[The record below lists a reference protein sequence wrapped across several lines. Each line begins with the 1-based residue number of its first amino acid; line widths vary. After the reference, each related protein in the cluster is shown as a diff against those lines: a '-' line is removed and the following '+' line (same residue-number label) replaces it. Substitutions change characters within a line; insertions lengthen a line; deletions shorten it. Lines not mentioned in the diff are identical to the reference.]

1 MEVYPAPLL
10 KNGELFA
17 VQVIAQDI
25 TDRKKAETEINA
37 SLKEKEMLLGEING
51 RVRNY
56 MNMISSL
63 LELQS
68 VYMKNEENREVL
80 KDNKNRVKSMLL
92 IHDGFSQSE
101 DFALID
107 FSQYIKK
114 LIELIV
120 SSYHVDTD
128 RIKMK
133 THTDG
138 LMLDID
144 AAIPCGLIINEL
156 LTNAVKH
163 AFPGTMEGEICV
175 EFGLDN
181 HDNNVLLVKDNGVG
195 LASDIEFKDSGTM
208 GFQLVN
214 TLVKQLE
221 GSIILSK
228 NKGTTFQILWSRS
241 EY

>member
-1 MEVYPAPLL
+1 
-10 KNGELFA
+10 
-17 VQVIAQDI
+17 
-25 TDRKKAETEINA
+25 
-37 SLKEKEMLLGEING
+37 
-51 RVRNY
+51 
-56 MNMISSL
+56 
-63 LELQS
+63 
-68 VYMKNEENREVL
+68 
-80 KDNKNRVKSMLL
+80 MLL

-156 LTNAVKH
+156 LTNSLKY
-163 AFPGTMEGEICV
+163 AFPQGEKGTVYLKIKAIN
-175 EFGLDN
+175 DKY
-181 HDNNVLLVKDNGVG
+181 VLILRDNGVG
-195 LASDIEFKDSGTM
+195 LPPDFDLESTDTLGLRLVHN
-208 GFQLVN
+208 LVN
-214 TLVKQLE
+214 QIDGELKVKN
-221 GSIILSK
+221 S
-228 NKGTTFQILWSRS
+228 KGTCFEIVFRELQYKKRI
-241 EY
+241 